1 MKKQKKSYTAGNNF
15 GLFAGFGGST
25 EHSMKTDREIK
36 LCELWKAGEPL
47 QQTFC
52 TKLQRLQKSTDS
64 LVLKREFVQIKQ
76 RCTDSQSAAL
86 IGLVST

>member
-1 MKKQKKSYTAGNNF
+1 
-15 GLFAGFGGST
+15 
-25 EHSMKTDREIK
+25 MKTDREIK

-52 TKLQRLQKSTDS
+52 TTLQRLQKSTDS

-76 RCTDSQSAAL
+76 RCTDS
-86 IGLVST
+86 VSSTYRLGINMSFEAMCEGVCQ